1 MISLLYPENYQKS
14 GNAIHQNAVE
24 TLELDYIAMLI
35 CPYNTDFALK
45 VLTELITDETVIK
58 WRQDILEDFMNVPQL
73 ELKLYKSIH
82 TIYEGALSV
91 YAKTGSTQSFFE
103 LSENIK
109 NMESF
114 LECMEDCHNFI
125 AEHGGKLKSE
135 GIKAVLMEIENR
147 YKSDSFK
154 KLINEIYELKAAINS
169 GIKSVTFGVNFDNLL
184 RPSEIMLLSV
194 DKQPIKPKTVF
205 EKLLKKGSSPE
216 PLSEVYARKCKD
228 GTVDTVNEKLFS
240 ELDKLGGDYVK
251 RFNTAIN
258 LCYEESTEFLVKL
271 APQIDFYVGAKKLHD
286 RVAELGLPYCR
297 PEILP
302 KSERKF
308 ICRNMHDPVLSN
320 KLVTSLVRDY
330 VKIPVHTNDCTM
342 DDSVRIFIITGTNNG
357 GKTTY
362 IRAAAVNQI
371 LAQAGLNVFAKEA
384 QISPCDKI
392 FVHYPKEEKV
402 GIDTSRFTE
411 ECKALK
417 ETVSTATEYSLI
429 LMNESLSSTNP
440 YDSLIIG
447 EELLK
452 IFADIGSRLMFT
464 THVLEMTKLPEK
476 LNCDSLK
483 SRLVSLTA
491 GCDETGRPNYK
502 IKEGIPDFSR
512 NAKYIFKKYG
522 ISYEVYKDEKRG
534 GK

>member
-14 GNAIHQNAVE
+14 GNSIYQNTVE
-24 TLELDYIAMLI
+24 SLELDYIAMLI

-91 YAKTGSTQSFFE
+91 YAKSGSTQSFFE
-103 LSENIK
+103 LNENIK
-109 NMESF
+109 NIESF
-114 LECMEDCHNFI
+114 LECMEDCHKFI
-125 AEHGGKLKSE
+125 LEHGNRLKSD
-135 GIKAVLMEIENR
+135 GVKAVLMEIENR
-147 YKSDSFK
+147 YNSDSFK
-154 KLINEIYELKAAINS
+154 KLINEVEELKSALNS

-184 RPSEIMLLSV
+184 RPSEIMLLSA
-194 DKQPIKPKTVF
+194 DKEPLKRKTVF
-205 EKLLKKGSSPE
+205 EKLLKKGSSAE
-216 PLSEVYARKCKD
+216 PLSEIYARKCKD
-228 GTVDTVNEKLFS
+228 GTLDAVNEKLFS
-240 ELDKLGGDYVK
+240 ELDKLGGDYIK

-258 LCYEESTEFLVKL
+258 LCYEESTDFLVKL
-271 APQIDFYVGAKKLHD
+271 APQIDFYVGAKKLCE
-286 RVAELGLPYCR
+286 RITQLGLPYCR

-302 KSERKF
+302 KSERIF
-308 ICRNMHDPVLSN
+308 ICKNMHDPVLSN
-320 KLVTSLVRDY
+320 KLVTSFVRDY

-342 DDSVRIFIITGTNNG
+342 DNSGRIFIITGTNNG

-362 IRAAAVNQI
+362 IRATAVNQI
-371 LAQAGLNVFAKEA
+371 LAQAGLNVFGTEA

-417 ETVSTATEYSLI
+417 ETVSEATEHSLI

-476 LNCDSLK
+476 LNSDDMK

-491 GCDETGRPNYK
+491 GCDEEGRPNYK
-502 IKEGIPDFSR
+502 ISEETPDFTR
-512 NAKYIFKKYG
+512 NAQYIFEKYG
-522 ISYEVYKDEKRG
+522 ISYEVYKKAPTA
-534 GK
+534 